1 MSPSSKELQTQL
13 DNVTSC
19 IEQLRENIEERSRLI
34 FLKLVPSQ
42 SENLELVS
50 VLVRIKR
57 ALTHLNEDI
66 TGDHIQN
73 FGSTY
78 NELVAEYG
86 YLLGDLSKDSYI
98 DVGLYEFSKT
108 LQVEEAAKKTV
119 RFKDHEAVDDE
130 ATQMRNELMGT
141 FNFKPYRDE
150 ETDRNTLLSVDTTN
164 QELFALQQQQM
175 LEQDQIL
182 DQLHGSIV
190 NQHSLGVGI
199 GQELDEHLIILGDLE
214 RGLDRSLSR
223 VQRATNGVQD
233 FRRKVTENGSLTTI
247 IVLTIILI
255 VLLVVLN

>member
-1 MSPSSKELQTQL
+1 M
-13 DNVTSC
+13 
-19 IEQLRENIEERSRLI
+19 
-34 FLKLVPSQ
+34 
-42 SENLELVS
+42 S

-141 FNFKPYRDE
+141 FN
-150 ETDRNTLLSVDTTN
+150 
-164 QELFALQQQQM
+164 
-175 LEQDQIL
+175 
-182 DQLHGSIV
+182 
-190 NQHSLGVGI
+190 
-199 GQELDEHLIILGDLE
+199 
-214 RGLDRSLSR
+214 
-223 VQRATNGVQD
+223 
-233 FRRKVTENGSLTTI
+233 
-247 IVLTIILI
+247 
-255 VLLVVLN
+255 